1 MSGRP
6 AQLCAGPGTD
16 LPDVGYGPIVGRGGG
31 RAARRTGGPVDQAT
45 ASTDEGGGQRAA
57 ATSFDDWHA
66 IQNLISTYAELVDSG
81 RFEEAAAMFEHAD
94 YGHAGRDGG
103 PDQMQHGSAE
113 VLEYMAATT
122 LHDGSPR
129 TRHVNTNVIIELDG
143 DTATSRCYLTVF
155 QQTDTL
161 PLQAIATARYVDRF
175 ERTEDGWRFTYRFV
189 TDGMGGDTSQHKAP
203 AGH

>member
-1 MSGRP
+1 
-6 AQLCAGPGTD
+6 
-16 LPDVGYGPIVGRGGG
+16 
-31 RAARRTGGPVDQAT
+31 VDHAT
-45 ASTDEGGGQRAA
+45 ATTGNDSSAQGAA
-57 ATSFDDWHA
+57 SSFDDWLA
-66 IQNLISTYAELVDSG
+66 IQNLIFVYAELVDTG

-94 YGHAGRDGG
+94 YGHAGRNGS

-113 VLEYMAATT
+113 VLGYMVETM

-161 PLQAIATARYVDRF
+161 PLQPIATARYVDRF
-175 ERTEDGWRFTYRFV
+175 ERSEDGWRFTYRFV

>member
-1 MSGRP
+1 MDHASASG
-6 AQLCAGPGTD
+6 GTD
-16 LPDVGYGPIVGRGGG
+16 GSQPG
-31 RAARRTGGPVDQAT
+31 AASR
-45 ASTDEGGGQRAA
+45 
-57 ATSFDDWHA
+57 FDDWLA
-66 IQNLISTYAELVDSG
+66 IQNLIFVYAEMVDSG
-81 RFEEAAAMFEHAD
+81 RFEEAAALFEYAD
-94 YGHAGRDGG
+94 YGHAGRNGG

-113 VLEYMAATT
+113 VLEYMAETT

-129 TRHVNTNVIIELDG
+129 TRHVNTNVVIELDG
-143 DTATSRCYLTVF
+143 DTATSRCYVTVF

-175 ERTEDGWRFTYRFV
+175 ERSEEGWRFTYRFV